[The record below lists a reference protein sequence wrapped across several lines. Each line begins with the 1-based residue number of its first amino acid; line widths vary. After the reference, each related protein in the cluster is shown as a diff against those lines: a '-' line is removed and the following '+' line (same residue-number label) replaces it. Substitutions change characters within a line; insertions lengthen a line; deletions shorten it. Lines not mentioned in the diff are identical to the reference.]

1 MNFAS
6 KSTRQLLTLFDAIVL
21 GIAISVILFFA
32 IRKLEKQN
40 AQTTFDR
47 LAEER
52 VDRLEGNIAL
62 NLNDIVS
69 LGSYF
74 DVKQSV
80 TRQEFFRLTAP
91 LLANNNAIQALE
103 WAPDVPNKL
112 RRNFEDAARRDN
124 LAVFQ
129 FTERLSD
136 GRMAGAAVRRN
147 YAPVYFVEPF
157 RGNEKA
163 LGFDLLSSETRRET
177 MRRSTDS
184 GKLGATSR
192 IKLVQETA
200 DQYGVLIFRPVYRTG
215 AQTSSE
221 QERREALSGF
231 VLGVIRVGDLVEK
244 ASVAG
249 SAKSSLGLTIID
261 LDATQSERLLL

>member
-163 LGFDLLSSETRRET
+163 LGFDLLSSENAAGDDET
-177 MRRSTDS
+177 LNRQWQTWRDQPDQACAGDRGSVRSTDFPPCVPNRRADIERA
-184 GKLGATSR
+184 GAARGSKR
-192 IKLVQETA
+192 IRA
-200 DQYGVLIFRPVYRTG
+200 RSDSSWRPR
-215 AQTSSE
+215 
-221 QERREALSGF
+221 
-231 VLGVIRVGDLVEK
+231 
-244 ASVAG
+244 
-249 SAKSSLGLTIID
+249 
-261 LDATQSERLLL
+261 